1 MGLLIIFT
9 LISFVITDTLIRDSK
24 ESKIKSIWLR
34 LFKKK
39 IILILQERGKRISN
53 KINSQIPRDHK
64 GRPDLSMY
72 LKNISEKYAHKVF
85 LVFITL
91 LLITIISVVLSFI
104 KS

>member
-9 LISFVITDTLIRDSK
+9 LISFVITDTLIRESK

-85 LVFITL
+85 SVFVTL